1 MKLNT
6 AKKLTAG
13 ALALSMMFAMAT
25 PAFAATN
32 AEESPNGG
40 TGSFT
45 MTKVYK
51 VLNPNTTSPSE
62 SFTFTVKA
70 VTDGRKTTTFGNGN
84 ELKFTTENAMT
95 ASTVEGAKEEITI
108 PLGEEGLNITAP
120 GVYYYTIEETDNG
133 TQGVDY
139 DSALTMKVT
148 AGYKEDTDTS
158 LSYWVALVRKADATE
173 TNGKYTKA
181 DKVGQDEAFV
191 NVYKAG
197 TLTIGKTVTGLEGN
211 HNQLFDFT
219 LTLHGKP
226 DTQITYTLPGDSQTA
241 QEAVVNEQGIATI
254 TGIQLKHGQTWSL
267 GNIPYDMTYEITETN
282 ATDYEVS
289 VSVDGG
295 NSTALTNTDGSATY
309 NDAKI
314 DAAAESVQ
322 FTNHK
327 GGTVDTGVILDNAP
341 YILMLAVVAGG
352 AMTLVIKKRREEE

>member
-32 AEESPNGG
+32 ADESPNGG

-108 PLGEEGLNITAP
+108 PLGEGGLNITAP

-133 TQGVDY
+133 TQGVKY

-148 AGYKEDTDTS
+148 AGYKDDKDTS

-226 DTQITYTLPGDSQTA
+226 GTQITYTLPGSQA
-241 QEAVVNEQGIATI
+241 PQEVVVNERGVATI
-254 TGIQLKHGQTWSL
+254 TGIQLKHDQTWSL

-295 NSTALTNTDGSATY
+295 ESVELTNTNGSATY
-309 NDAKI
+309 DNVAVI

-341 YILMLAVVAGG
+341 YMLMLAVVAGG